1 MTPEQH
7 ISRLLKAWG
16 QFPAATP
23 EDFNCLVEEVSTAL
37 RMGAEPPELVFVI
50 QNEFFN
56 HFGEEGPAEPVAAMA
71 EQLCAWW
78 TSQQGA

>member
-7 ISRLLKAWG
+7 IRSLLKGWG
-16 QFPAATP
+16 QFPAESE
-23 EDFNCLVEEVSTAL
+23 EDFACLVEEVSTAL
-37 RMGAEPPELVFVI
+37 RMGAEPPALVFVI

-56 HFGEEGPAEPVAAMA
+56 HFGEEGPADPVVAIA

-78 TSQQGA
+78 TSQGA